1 MAVGDNINDI
11 EMIENAGIG
20 VAIGGSY
27 EDVINKAKYV
37 TKNTV
42 KTGGF
47 AEAVY
52 KFIEM

>member
-1 MAVGDNINDI
+1 
-11 EMIENAGIG
+11 MIENAGVG

-27 EDVINKAKYV
+27 EEVINKASYV
-37 TKNTV
+37 TENTI